1 MFPSSLKCPP
11 IGNSNPI
18 LNSVSHFR
26 QYFNIS
32 SIAPYRTLLMSLRF
46 WKGRE
51 LFRVTV
57 CRNGP
62 PSSDLV
68 GELGSLARLFSV
80 VSTKADIVACSG
92 CPAELLRTMDEMQ
105 TTTRA
110 VQSCFR
116 FSQLDMP
123 HLIHKLSY
131 SVFGHID
138 FFSVLK
144 GLVISLGSSL
154 REDWVQRSPELVRV
168 SIFQSFDE
176 I

>member
-1 MFPSSLKCPP
+1 MF
-11 IGNSNPI
+11 I
-18 LNSVSHFR
+18 
-26 QYFNIS
+26 
-32 SIAPYRTLLMSLRF
+32 RF
-46 WKGRE
+46 WKSRE
-51 LFRVTV
+51 LCRVTV
-57 CRNGP
+57 CRNGL
-62 PSSDLV
+62 PSSDLA
-68 GELGSLARLFSV
+68 GERGPTLARLFSV

-92 CPAELLRTMDEMQ
+92 CPAELLRTIDELP

-116 FSQLDMP
+116 FSQLDLP
-123 HLIHKLSY
+123 HLMHKLSY

-154 REDWVQRSPELVRV
+154 REGWDDWVQRSPELVRV
-168 SIFQSFDE
+168 SIFQSFGE

>member
-1 MFPSSLKCPP
+1 
-11 IGNSNPI
+11 
-18 LNSVSHFR
+18 
-26 QYFNIS
+26 
-32 SIAPYRTLLMSLRF
+32 MSLRF

-51 LFRVTV
+51 LCRVTV
-57 CRNGP
+57 CRNGL
-62 PSSDLV
+62 PSSDLA
-68 GELGSLARLFSV
+68 GELGTLARLFSV

-92 CPAELLRTMDEMQ
+92 CPAELLRTIDEMP

-116 FSQLDMP
+116 FSQLDLP
-123 HLIHKLSY
+123 HLMHKLSY

-154 REDWVQRSPELVRV
+154 REDWVRRSPELVRV
-168 SIFQSFDE
+168 SIFQSFGE
-176 I
+176 N

>member
-1 MFPSSLKCPP
+1 
-11 IGNSNPI
+11 
-18 LNSVSHFR
+18 
-26 QYFNIS
+26 
-32 SIAPYRTLLMSLRF
+32 MSLRF

-51 LFRVTV
+51 LCRVTV
-57 CRNGP
+57 CRSGL

-92 CPAELLRTMDEMQ
+92 CPAELLRTIDEMP

-110 VQSCFR
+110 VQS
-116 FSQLDMP
+116 FSQLDLP
-123 HLIHKLSY
+123 HLMHKLSY

-168 SIFQSFDE
+168 SDFQIFGE

>member
-1 MFPSSLKCPP
+1 
-11 IGNSNPI
+11 
-18 LNSVSHFR
+18 
-26 QYFNIS
+26 
-32 SIAPYRTLLMSLRF
+32 MSLRF

-51 LFRVTV
+51 FYRVTV
-57 CRNGP
+57 CRSGL
-62 PSSDLV
+62 PSSELT
-68 GELGSLARLFSV
+68 GELGYLAKLFSV

-92 CPAELLRTMDEMQ
+92 CPADLLRTIDVMP

-116 FSQLDMP
+116 FSQLNLP
-123 HLIHKLSY
+123 HLMHKISY

-154 REDWVQRSPELVRV
+154 REDWVQRSTELVRV
-168 SIFQSFDE
+168 SVLHFLDE
-176 I
+176 THLGREFGVRPPM